1 MRYWLA
7 GCALLIAA
15 TSAGTL
21 SAEAPPPGTISVES
35 KVADPKLAPATPAF
49 VTAIDD
55 ALAAKG
61 FTVLEGEGHA
71 GLVAY
76 FHLTRIDVGSG
87 KAKVLAGKASAGP
100 GGSEGVGASILL
112 PLPSGK
118 AKDVPLRQTKL
129 ELAIARRGG
138 DTILWQAAAVT
149 VRPAGTREGKD
160 ETVAADLAEVLL
172 RTYPAQ
178 PDDVVSIP

>member
-1 MRYWLA
+1 MTNWLA
-7 GCALLIAA
+7 GCALLIATA
-15 TSAGTL
+15 AA
-21 SAEAPPPGTISVES
+21 AEAPPPGTISVES
-35 KVADPKLAPATPAF
+35 KVADPALTPATPAF
-49 VTAIDD
+49 VNAIDD

-61 FTVLEGEGHA
+61 FTVLEGAGHA

-76 FHLTRIDVGSG
+76 FHLTRVDVGTG
-87 KAKVLAGKASAGP
+87 KAKVLTGKASTGP
-100 GGSEGVGASILL
+100 GGSEGVGASMLL
-112 PLPSGK
+112 PLPTGK
-118 AKDVPLRQTKL
+118 VKDVPLRQTRL

-138 DTILWQAAAVT
+138 DAILWQAAAVT

-160 ETVAADLAEVLL
+160 ERVAANLAEVLL